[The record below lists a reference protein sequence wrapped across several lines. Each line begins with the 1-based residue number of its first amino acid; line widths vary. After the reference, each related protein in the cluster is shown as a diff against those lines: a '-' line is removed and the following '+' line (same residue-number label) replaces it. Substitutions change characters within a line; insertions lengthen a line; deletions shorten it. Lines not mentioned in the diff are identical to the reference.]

1 VGGVLPDALRVR
13 AGFPPAGAL
22 EGALGALGA
31 VEAAGRR
38 WLPEAFAALKASVEA
53 EKGEFLKANPWAG
66 GMPLKA
72 AFKAVADRFSE
83 DGLEKLA
90 AALGVETARGE
101 VPLRSGPSIA
111 PELQKVLDYW
121 KPSGLQPPRPE
132 EAAAAL
138 GLPLPAL
145 RKRVEELIK
154 LKLLARVSTDYYVE
168 REALE
173 AAVGKLRAT
182 GWEKFG
188 IAQFKDLLGLTRKH
202 AVPLLEYLD
211 GQRVTIRAGDL
222 RILRKV

>member
-1 VGGVLPDALRVR
+1 V
-13 AGFPPAGAL
+13 
-22 EGALGALGA
+22 EGAR
-31 VEAAGRR
+31 AA
-38 WLPEAFAALKASVEA
+38 
-53 EKGEFLKANPWAG
+53 FLKANPWAA

-72 AFKAVADRFSE
+72 AFAAVAAAFSE

-90 AALGVETARGE
+90 AALGLAAARGE
-101 VPLRSGPSIA
+101 LTLKSGPALS
-111 PELQKVLDYW
+111 PELQKILDLW
-121 KPSGLQPPRPE
+121 KPAGLAPPKPE

-154 LKLLARVSTDYYVE
+154 LKALTRVSTDYYIE

-173 AAVGKLRAT
+173 NAVAKLRAT
-182 GWEKFG
+182 RWEKFG
-188 IAQFKDLLGLTRKH
+188 IGEFKDLLGLTRKH

-222 RILRKV
+222 RILKK